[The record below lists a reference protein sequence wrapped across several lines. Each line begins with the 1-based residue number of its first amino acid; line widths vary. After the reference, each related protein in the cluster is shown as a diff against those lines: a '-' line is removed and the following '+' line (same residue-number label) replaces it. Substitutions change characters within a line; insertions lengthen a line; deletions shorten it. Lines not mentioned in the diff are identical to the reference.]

1 MLIDWFYNKKITVYS
16 YSDDLYD
23 ENGVS
28 IDGYELKHE
37 NIAVDIQPI
46 SAEKFEKSYG
56 YKVECTKVIYSNE
69 KLEESDIVLYNDAT
83 YKVTKSVEWDDYYI
97 TAIIEEDV
105 KLNG

>member
-1 MLIDWFYNKKITVYS
+1 MFINWFYNKKIAVYS

-28 IDGYELKHE
+28 IDGYELKNE

-69 KLEESDIVLYNDAT
+69 KIEESDIVLYNDIT

>member
-1 MLIDWFYNKKITVYS
+1 MLIDWFYNKKIAVYS

-28 IDGYELKHE
+28 IDGYELKHD

-69 KLEESDIVLYNDAT
+69 KIEESDIVLYNDTT

>member
-1 MLIDWFYNKKITVYS
+1 MFINWFYNKKISVYS

-28 IDGYELKHE
+28 IDGYELKND

-69 KLEESDIVLYNDAT
+69 KIEESDIVLYNDVT

>member
-1 MLIDWFYNKKITVYS
+1 MFVNWFYNKKISVYS
-16 YSDDLYD
+16 YSDDNYD
-23 ENGVS
+23 EFGVS
-28 IDGYELKHE
+28 IDGYELKYD

-69 KLEESDIVLYNDAT
+69 KIEESDIVLYNDTT

>member
-1 MLIDWFYNKKITVYS
+1 MLINWFYDKKISVYS

-28 IDGYELKHE
+28 IDGYELKHD

-56 YKVECTKVIYSNE
+56 YKIECTKVIYSNE
-69 KLEESDIVLYNDAT
+69 KIEESDIILYNDAT

>member
-1 MLIDWFYNKKITVYS
+1 MLINWFYNKKISVYS
-16 YSDDLYD
+16 YSDDNYD
-23 ENGVS
+23 EFGVS

-69 KLEESDIVLYNDAT
+69 KIEESDIVLYNDVT

>member
-1 MLIDWFYNKKITVYS
+1 MLINWFYNKKISVYS
-16 YSDDLYD
+16 YSDDNYD
-23 ENGVS
+23 EFGVS
-28 IDGYELKHE
+28 IDGYELKHD

-69 KLEESDIVLYNDAT
+69 KIEESDIVLYNDVT

>member
-1 MLIDWFYNKKITVYS
+1 MVINWFYNKKINIYS

-23 ENGVS
+23 EFGVS
-28 IDGYELKHE
+28 CDGYSLKYE

-46 SAEKFEKSYG
+46 SDTKFEKSYG

-69 KLEESDIVLYNDAT
+69 KIEESDIVLYNDVT

>member
-1 MLIDWFYNKKITVYS
+1 MFVNWFYNKKISVYS

-69 KLEESDIVLYNDAT
+69 KIEESDIVLYNDTT

-105 KLNG
+105 ELNG

>member
-1 MLIDWFYNKKITVYS
+1 MLINWFYDKKISVYS

-28 IDGYELKHE
+28 IDGYELKCE

-69 KLEESDIVLYNDAT
+69 KIEESDIVLYNDVT

>member
-1 MLIDWFYNKKITVYS
+1 MVINWFYNKKINVYS
-16 YSDDLYD
+16 YSDDNYD
-23 ENGVS
+23 QFGVS
-28 IDGYELKHE
+28 IDGYELKYE

-56 YKVECTKVIYSNE
+56 YKVECTKIIYSNE
-69 KLEESDIVLYNDAT
+69 KIEESDIVLYNDVT

>member
-1 MLIDWFYNKKITVYS
+1 MLINWFYNKKVSIYS

-28 IDGYELKHE
+28 IDGYELKYE
-37 NIAVDIQPI
+37 NVAVDIQPI

-69 KLEESDIVLYNDAT
+69 KIEESDIVLYNDVT

>member
-69 KLEESDIVLYNDAT
+69 KIEESDIVLYNDAT

>member
-1 MLIDWFYNKKITVYS
+1 MLINWFYDKKISVYS

-28 IDGYELKHE
+28 IDGYELKYE

-69 KLEESDIVLYNDAT
+69 KIEESDIVLYNDLT

>member
-1 MLIDWFYNKKITVYS
+1 MFVNWFYNKKISVYS

-28 IDGYELKHE
+28 IDGYELKYE

-69 KLEESDIVLYNDAT
+69 KIEESDIVLYNDVT

>member
-1 MLIDWFYNKKITVYS
+1 MVINWFYNKKINVYS

-69 KLEESDIVLYNDAT
+69 KIEESDIVLYNDTT